1 MKFTSRLLTLA
12 IASLALAACNN
23 PFSSKAKLD
32 TDTQK
37 FSYAIGVDI
46 GRSME
51 PIRSDID
58 LAALQ
63 QGLQDVQEKKELAL
77 NDEERKKILTTMA
90 QQLREKK
97 MKEMEA
103 KGKSAT
109 DAGSKYLADNG
120 KRAGVTTTASG
131 LQIETLKAGTGAK
144 PAATSVVTVHY
155 KGTLTNGTV
164 FDSSYDRG
172 QPATFPLTITSY
184 EAKPTG
190 VNKQDEEYVQITNP
204 NAFAAAWHLVRKN
217 SNRFAAGKCPSHLAH
232 AIQVGGNKMHIG
244 VCATFFNYLVKPCL
258 TRGAIENGCR
268 KMLRQDPGNNFK
280 AAQVWSEHN

>member
-1 MKFTSRLLTLA
+1 MKFQTRVLTLA
-12 IASLALAACNN
+12 IASLSLAACNN
-23 PFSSKAKLD
+23 PFSGKVDLE

-51 PIRSDID
+51 PIRDDID
-58 LAALQ
+58 LDALK
-63 QGLQDVQEKKELAL
+63 QGLQDVQEKAELAL
-77 NDEERKKILTTMA
+77 NDEERKQILTTMA

-109 DAGSKYLADNG
+109 DAGAKFLADNG

-131 LQIETLKAGTGAK
+131 LQIETLKAGSGAK
-144 PAATSVVTVHY
+144 PSATSVVTVHY

-172 QPATFPLTITSY
+172 QPATFPLNQVIPGWT
-184 EAKPTG
+184 EG
-190 VNKQDEEYVQITNP
+190 VQLMQIG
-204 NAFAAAWHLVRKN
+204 
-217 SNRFAAGKCPSHLAH
+217 GKYKLY
-232 AIQVGGNKMHIG
+232 I
-244 VCATFFNYLVKPCL
+244 
-258 TRGAIENGCR
+258 
-268 KMLRQDPGNNFK
+268 PGNLAYGPQGSGEKIGPNETLVFEIELLK
-280 AAQVWSEHN
+280 IEG